1 MGGGALRSREDG
13 PVIAYVVR
21 SAGDGN
27 RRNMLKAFHIALAYL
42 TVAGFVIRGVWA
54 LADFPERREK
64 WVRIVP
70 HVIDTLLLGLG
81 VILAVRLSISPF
93 SGWLAAKLVG
103 LLVYI
108 GFGVLTM
115 RASTRGLQLTGFVG
129 ALLAVSY
136 IFAVAFSRSAW
147 PF

>member
-1 MGGGALRSREDG
+1 
-13 PVIAYVVR
+13 
-21 SAGDGN
+21 
-27 RRNMLKAFHIALAYL
+27 MLEAFHIALAYL
-42 TVAGFVIRGVWA
+42 TVAGFVVRGIWA
-54 LADFPERREK
+54 LTDSPLRREK
-64 WVRIVP
+64 WVRIAP
-70 HVIDTLLLGLG
+70 HVVDTLLLTLG
-81 VILAVRLSISPF
+81 VVMAVRLAVSPF

-115 RASTRGLQLTGFVG
+115 RASTRPLQLSGFVG
-129 ALLAVSY
+129 ALLAAAY